1 VFGGKTETGF
11 VSFISC
17 LHVNGYF
24 LASRRCFI
32 DIRLHRFGIGKFERR
47 KNVNKNYTEE
57 SIRGGKLTPLLHM
70 ETIFSGMESEI
81 LH

>member
-1 VFGGKTETGF
+1 VVKRRQALSPFWL
-11 VSFISC
+11 C
-17 LHVNGYF
+17 YVNGYF

-32 DIRLHRFGIGKFERR
+32 DIGSIGLALVNLNAE

-57 SIRGGKLTPLLHM
+57 SIRGGKLLPSLAH
-70 ETIFSGMESEI
+70 EHFFSGMESEI